1 MSTYASRKY
10 SRAIKPFWKNDAFWI
25 VLMPTSLV
33 AMVFMLGMVTEA
45 LGH

>member
-10 SRAIKPFWKNDAFWI
+10 SRTIKPFWKNDAFWI